1 MSTAFVLSGGGSLGA
16 VQVGMLQAL
25 SAHGIEPDLLV
36 GTSAGAMNAAW
47 VGAHGTSPG
56 SLAGLAEV
64 WGRLRR
70 RDVFPVDVR
79 TALRGILG
87 RSPAVT
93 SPERLRALVTECAG
107 IATLEEAR
115 IPLHLIAA
123 DLLSGQTVTVSTG
136 PLVTGVLASAAIPGV
151 FPPVVR
157 DGRHLIDG
165 GVAHHTGVA
174 GAAHLGATVIYVL
187 PTGIPCALPSPPPRR
202 SGRPCTHSRCSS
214 SNGSPA
220 RWSTSQRRR
229 PSGSCRRCARCVRP
243 PSTSRAA
250 PSSSNVPDE
259 HRRTGSRAAPSTVP
273 RPSSSSPPTVTARPR
288 RRSHSLDPSHP
299 TGARP
304 WPTLKRTHAASDQ
317 ASRHDWACLWRLG

>member
-93 SPERLRALVTECAG
+93 SPERLRALVTDCAG

-174 GAAHLGATVIYVL
+174 GAVHLGATVIYVL
-187 PTGIPCALPSPPPRR
+187 PTGIPCALPSPPSSAIGTAVHALTLLIEQRLAREMEHLAATATIRILPPLCPLRTSAVDFTRGSELIERSRR
-202 SGRPCTHSRCSS
+202 ASQDWITSGAIH
-214 SNGSPA
+214 
-220 RWSTSQRRR
+220 R
-229 PSGSCRRCARCVRP
+229 PSPEQFLSAHRHRP
-243 PSTSRAA
+243 TATP
-250 PSSSNVPDE
+250 
-259 HRRTGSRAAPSTVP
+259 
-273 RPSSSSPPTVTARPR
+273 VTQP
-288 RRSHSLDPSHP
+288 
-299 TGARP
+299 
-304 WPTLKRTHAASDQ
+304 
-317 ASRHDWACLWRLG
+317 